1 MATMTEKLLIDFA
14 SLLEGH
20 SYIKGKDGQ
29 QVMTLEGLFSK
40 AEVVNGNNRTYPA
53 PILKRAIDLLMPKV
67 NERSVTGELGH
78 PADRIESLPQLESHL
93 ISSLRW
99 DDGSKEVWGLL
110 EVLNYGP
117 GSMGYLLEQR
127 ILHKVKTGISSRAT
141 GSTEPTEVSGV
152 VQVCED
158 LRVATYDIVTD
169 PSNPGSWVGLKE
181 ARLYE
186 QVLAESRKQVGNLTM
201 DVNFKKAL
209 FEYFDILNGKR
220 Y

>member
-1 MATMTEKLLIDFA
+1 MLTEKLLIDFA

-20 SYIKGKDGQ
+20 TYIKGKDGQ
-29 QVMTLEGLFSK
+29 DVMTLEGLFSK
-40 AEVVNGNNRTYPA
+40 AEVVNGNRRTYPA
-53 PILKRAIDLLMPKV
+53 PILKRAIDRLCEKV
-67 NERSVTGELGH
+67 NDRAVTGELGH

-93 ISSLRW
+93 ITRLTW
-99 DDGSKEVWGLL
+99 VDPGKEVFGLL

-152 VQVCED
+152 VRVCED
-158 LRVATYDIVTD
+158 LAIATYDIVTD

-186 QVLAESRKQVGNLTM
+186 QVLQESQKQVGNRTM
-201 DVNFKKAL
+201 DADFKKLIFA
-209 FEYFDILNGKR
+209 YFDVLNSKQ